1 MTTTITPQASSN
13 HTATAEAQ
21 AAQSNG
27 RDRRGRFTKNNPGG
41 PGNPFAAAV
50 ARLRKAALAVVTPED
65 MQSVFRVLLL
75 RAQGGHLPAMKL
87 LFAYTLGLPTA
98 TVDPDEVEVPQPEA
112 HAGEPALSPDAQAM
126 LQALL
131 AAAGQAAK
139 KADRAASVKPAG
151 DAPANGQTKRDAPT
165 PPVPP
170 AVPPVREAPRAAE
183 DRPRREAP
191 ASARAA
197 PSTNGG
203 NGPGTAAKADGER
216 PGPRGRV
223 EAPSTN
229 GGNGVAAPSGAGAG
243 PPRDGRAGG

>member
-1 MTTTITPQASSN
+1 MTSRITPEARSN
-13 HTATAEAQ
+13 HTATA
-21 AAQSNG
+21 AAAEPTQSNG

-87 LFAYTLGLPTA
+87 LFAYTIGLPAA
-98 TVDPDEVEVPQPEA
+98 TVDPDEVEEPQPEA

-139 KADRAASVKPAG
+139 KADSAASVGQAHDAAG
-151 DAPANGQTKRDAPT
+151 NGQIRGATPT
-165 PPVPP
+165 PAAS
-170 AVPPVREAPRAAE
+170 AVPRPPRAAE
-183 DRPRREAP
+183 AKPRGEAP
-191 ASARAA
+191 APAGA

-203 NGPGTAAKADGER
+203 NGSGARAKADGER
-216 PGPRGRV
+216 PAPGGRT

-229 GGNGVAAPSGAGAG
+229 GGNGVAPEARSASESG
-243 PPRDGRAGG
+243 